1 MATRTA
7 FGAVFVYV
15 DMSETDRFPIPAAA
29 GTIAGIGAWLLGYL
43 VTYLVTIDEIESDLL
58 AQGLQ
63 LFAADAAAWKL
74 VGWLFYNAHNVAVRV
89 PRGPFT
95 PNSGNF
101 VAADDG
107 TLWILYLV
115 PPVSVIAAGA
125 LVTWRRRTALR
136 SAGDAV
142 VGGSTVLVGY
152 LLLSIVGVTA
162 FSVGLGGETLRPDPI
177 TAVLLAG
184 VVYPLL
190 FGSIG
195 GLLAWFVAD

>member
-7 FGAVFVYV
+7 FGAVAVYAG
-15 DMSETDRFPIPAAA
+15 MSETDRFPIPATA
-29 GTIAGIGAWLLGYL
+29 GAIAGAGAWLLGYL
-43 VTYLVTIDEIESDLL
+43 VTYLVTIDEIGSNLL

-63 LFAADAAAWKL
+63 LFTADAADWKL
-74 VGWLFYNAHNVAVRV
+74 VGWLFYNAHNVAVRI

-95 PNSGNF
+95 PSNGNF

-107 TLWILYLV
+107 MLWILYLV
-115 PPVSVIAAGA
+115 PPVSLITAGT

-136 SAGDAV
+136 SAANAV
-142 VGGSTVLVGY
+142 VGGSTILVGY

-195 GLLAWFVAD
+195 GLLAWLVAD